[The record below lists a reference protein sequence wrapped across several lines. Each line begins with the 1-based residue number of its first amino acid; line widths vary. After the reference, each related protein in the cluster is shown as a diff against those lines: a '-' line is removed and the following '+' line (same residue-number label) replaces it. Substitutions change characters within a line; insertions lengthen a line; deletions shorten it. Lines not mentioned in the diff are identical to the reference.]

1 MATDLATAIA
11 LGQLGQAGQS
21 ERTRR
26 SLAER
31 LTAGATTGRPV
42 YSLGAALAQ
51 GLTGALGGYMAAD
64 ADQREQTARNNAIAE
79 ALRGQDERQR
89 AQMDAVIG
97 VTRGNPVPE
106 GQMGPSRPAST
117 GPARE
122 DALALLSATNPAAR
136 AQLDLDRDRAQ
147 RAAQERLVAGQR
159 ATQLEVARIQA
170 GTRNQPQL
178 PAGFRMRPDGTAERI
193 PGLPEPA
200 PDEFQRL
207 LGAAGIEPGSPQAQE
222 LARNILE
229 RRGQPPQTNV
239 INPPQEGA
247 LLRADAQTLQ
257 QVSEGTNQ
265 ARGLL
270 AMFERAREAV
280 RAVPEGM
287 GAQLLPIIGQTARA
301 LGYDLPGTSEAEVLT
316 SLRNQM
322 AALQRLPGSGA
333 TSDRDMAL
341 FLQAVPRLGNTRE
354 GNLAL
359 IDMGERLMRRR
370 IDEARVWRENIGRPD
385 LMDRLDALG
394 SVFSPEERQMLQ
406 QTLSSPASPPPPGPG
421 VAGAEPP
428 LPTFSSPADVNR
440 AVQQGRLRPG
450 DRFLTPDG
458 EILQVPRR

>member
-97 VTRGNPVPE
+97 VTQGNPVPE
-106 GQMGPSRPAST
+106 GQMGPARPAST

-122 DALALLSATNPAAR
+122 DALALLSVTNPAAR
-136 AQLDLDRDRAQ
+136 AQLDLDRDRTQ

-193 PGLPEPA
+193 PGLPEETGFQGTGMDQQAANVLLRVGPQIRQSYGYRHIVLLSSLSVPSWPA
-200 PDEFQRL
+200 PVLHSVGVQWWRRSDIAKSYFVF
-207 LGAAGIEPGSPQAQE
+207 AGNFPANAFHIYVA
-222 LARNILE
+222 NM
-229 RRGQPPQTNV
+229 V
-239 INPPQEGA
+239 
-247 LLRADAQTLQ
+247 D
-257 QVSEGTNQ
+257 
-265 ARGLL
+265 
-270 AMFERAREAV
+270 FFKF
-280 RAVPEGM
+280 
-287 GAQLLPIIGQTARA
+287 
-301 LGYDLPGTSEAEVLT
+301 
-316 SLRNQM
+316 
-322 AALQRLPGSGA
+322 A
-333 TSDRDMAL
+333 TD
-341 FLQAVPRLGNTRE
+341 
-354 GNLAL
+354 
-359 IDMGERLMRRR
+359 
-370 IDEARVWRENIGRPD
+370 
-385 LMDRLDALG
+385 
-394 SVFSPEERQMLQ
+394 
-406 QTLSSPASPPPPGPG
+406 
-421 VAGAEPP
+421 
-428 LPTFSSPADVNR
+428 
-440 AVQQGRLRPG
+440 
-450 DRFLTPDG
+450 
-458 EILQVPRR
+458 